1 LTGGFLA
8 ELSVFVV
15 VIPVLL
21 LAGQCGLPYAAL
33 RGTLVGSFFFRYLV
47 AHGLKIRGGATG
59 DFVAA
64 REQKPMSTATVDAR

>member
-1 LTGGFLA
+1 LA
-8 ELSVFVV
+8 RFFV
-15 VIPVLL
+15 
-21 LAGQCGLPYAAL
+21 
-33 RGTLVGSFFFRYLV
+33 RYLV